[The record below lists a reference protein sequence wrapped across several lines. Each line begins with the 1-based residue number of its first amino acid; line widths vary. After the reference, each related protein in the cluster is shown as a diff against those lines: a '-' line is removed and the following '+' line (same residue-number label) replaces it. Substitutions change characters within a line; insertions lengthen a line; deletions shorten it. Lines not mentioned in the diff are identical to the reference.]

1 MVIKSVKP
9 LSVAK
14 VAGVL
19 YALIGL
25 IIGAGFSV
33 IGMVASS
40 FANSADSHMP
50 AMFGAMF
57 GVGAIIILPI
67 FYGVLGFI
75 FALIGSVIYNI
86 VAGIAGGIEI
96 ETA

>member
-25 IIGAGFSV
+25 IAGACFSLL
-33 IGMVASS
+33 GVALSS
-40 FANSADSHMP
+40 FASNSDNHLPPMLG
-50 AMFGAMF
+50 AMFGA
-57 GVGAIIILPI
+57 GAIIILPI
-67 FYGVLGFI
+67 VYGIFGFI
-75 FALIGSVIYNI
+75 FALIGAFIYNI